1 MTDETNEIELPNEVV
16 ISEIDEDIDI
26 EDEEELADFIGDF
39 LGEEYGFCIESMTFD
54 IDEEAGVIKVTDI
67 AWDMDDEND
76 YDCDE
81 IESRS
86 PPM

>member
-1 MTDETNEIELPNEVV
+1 M
-16 ISEIDEDIDI
+16 
-26 EDEEELADFIGDF
+26 
-39 LGEEYGFCIESMTFD
+39 GEEYGFCIESMTFD